1 MNRIPVKSSNLK
13 SVGYDEAEK
22 ILEVEFLSDKSVFQY
37 SRVPRT
43 TYEELITA
51 SSKGRYFRS
60 YIRDNQLFGC
70 RQVFPIQRLLR
81 V

>member
-1 MNRIPVKSSNLK
+1 MNRISVKSSNLK

-43 TYEELITA
+43 TYEELINA